1 MTRKTWQVAG
11 GPKSR
16 TYADV
21 FLRCCVALIGPGDA
35 GEWNSARQDNEFEGR
50 FEPVA
55 YANLA

>member
-11 GPKSR
+11 GPTSR

-35 GEWNSARQDNEFEGR
+35 GEWNCERDDSEVGDA